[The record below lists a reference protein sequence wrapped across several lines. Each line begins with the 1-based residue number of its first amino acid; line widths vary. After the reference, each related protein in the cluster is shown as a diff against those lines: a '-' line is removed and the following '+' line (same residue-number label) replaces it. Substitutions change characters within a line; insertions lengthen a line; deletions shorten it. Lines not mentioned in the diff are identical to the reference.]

1 MTAKIIDG
9 NAVARSIRD
18 ECRQRVQR
26 IVAQSGVPPGLAV
39 ILVGSD
45 PASRIYVKNKIR
57 ACIDVGIRSFRF
69 DYPAD
74 VKQDEVVAKIAEL
87 NEDPAVHGIL
97 VQLPLPA
104 SFDMARI
111 LRTISADKDVD
122 GFHLYNVGGLVV
134 GGTVFPPCTPYGV
147 LKLLQHEN
155 ISLEGKNVVVVG
167 ASNIVGKPMA
177 LMLMQ
182 HEATVCICHAKTRDL
197 AQFTLLAD
205 VLVVAAGYPNL
216 ILPQMVRTGAVVID
230 VGINR
235 LADGRLVGD
244 VDFAGVAAKASYIT
258 PVPGGVGPMT
268 VSMLLIN
275 TVTSCERWLRHL
287 SIPVAKEGSPRQPPA
302 ANGTGPRIAD
312 LRRPPSQ
319 SGNNAWPPTSS
330 QSIRVRPRPGP
341 FFLAPTPRSRPS
353 RNRNSRSTFRP
364 MARSSMS
371 PTICGPRPW
380 QPAATRFTRQAP
392 RPAISLPSA
401 SPISVRRHYC
411 GTAPAGG
418 PSTAPSS
425 GRTGAPPICARGSNR
440 PAMRPR

>member
-9 NAVARSIRD
+9 NAVARKIRD
-18 ECRQRVQR
+18 ECRLRVQR
-26 IVAQSGVPPGLAV
+26 IVAQSGAAPGLAV

-57 ACIDVGIRSFRF
+57 ACADVGIRSFRF

-74 VKQDEVVAKIAEL
+74 VKQDEVVGKIAEL
-87 NEDPAVHGIL
+87 NEDSTVHGIL

-104 SFDMARI
+104 SFDMTRI

-244 VDFAGVAAKASYIT
+244 VDFAGVAPKASYIT

-275 TVTSCERWLRHL
+275 TITSCERWLRQM
-287 SIPVAKEGSPRQPPA
+287 SIPVAKERLASRAAGS
-302 ANGTGPRIAD
+302 
-312 LRRPPSQ
+312 
-319 SGNNAWPPTSS
+319 
-330 QSIRVRPRPGP
+330 
-341 FFLAPTPRSRPS
+341 
-353 RNRNSRSTFRP
+353 
-364 MARSSMS
+364 
-371 PTICGPRPW
+371 
-380 QPAATRFTRQAP
+380 
-392 RPAISLPSA
+392 
-401 SPISVRRHYC
+401 
-411 GTAPAGG
+411 
-418 PSTAPSS
+418 
-425 GRTGAPPICARGSNR
+425 
-440 PAMRPR
+440 